1 VTSWWRRVV
10 GSSIGRKFV
19 MAASGILLL
28 GFLIVHLAGNLLI
41 YSGEHGRAFDEYAR
55 RLEENPFLP
64 AAEIG
69 LFVLFAVHIF
79 MALRVTG
86 ENRAARRHGYA
97 VRSSM
102 GERTIASSSMIVT
115 GIVVM
120 IFLIV
125 HLADFRIGKLS
136 AANETVGLAEL
147 VGRRLKEP
155 LGAAVYLI
163 GVAALGVHLRHA
175 FRSSLQTLGVNHPRL
190 NPLLVRIGWTLAIV
204 LGLGFASFPI
214 FFFTSGASR

>member
-1 VTSWWRRVV
+1 MTGWWRRIL

-19 MAASGILLL
+19 MAASGIALL
-28 GFLIVHLAGNLLI
+28 GFLFVHLAGNLLI
-41 YSGEHGRAFDEYAR
+41 YSGEGGKAFDDYAR
-55 RLEENPFLP
+55 HLEENPLLVP
-64 AAEIG
+64 AEIA

-86 ENRAARRHGYA
+86 ENRAARRQGYA

-115 GIVVM
+115 GIVVL

-136 AANETVGLAEL
+136 AANESVGLAAM
-147 VGRRLKEP
+147 VKRRLREP

-175 FRSSLQTLGVNHPRL
+175 FRSGLQTLGVNHPRL
-190 NPLLVRIGWTLAIV
+190 NPLLVRLGWAIAII

-214 FFFTSGASR
+214 FFFTGGSR